1 MYVFCHPDI
10 ESQLTARTGHQL
22 LLDSIFHFSRIWRQT
37 SNFPDRGL
45 RLCRGRYHLCS
56 PILRT
61 SLPQENSPDDS
72 EYLTNSHVDSDGRT
86 HRGIGTGSKWAD
98 WGRCN
103 DLFILRHL
111 LQLLGSIV
119 MGVCVGDLSDTN
131 QIGRCVF
138 PKLGIQY

>member
-1 MYVFCHPDI
+1 MKAD
-10 ESQLTARTGHQL
+10 SKTGHQL

-37 SNFPDRGL
+37 SNFPDRSL
-45 RLCRGRYHLCS
+45 RLCRSRYHLYS
-56 PILRT
+56 PVLRT
-61 SLPQENSPDDS
+61 SPQQENSPDDS

-103 DLFILRHL
+103 DLFILYHL
-111 LQLLGSIV
+111 LHHLGSIV
-119 MGVCVGDLSDTN
+119 MGVCVGDFPNTN

-138 PKLGIQY
+138 PKLEIQY